1 MDWEK
6 FFKDVMNW
14 MNAANIMLKN
24 YPIDSA
30 EYWKWVIDTTG
41 RIEKR
46 YNAHPLVVGIMVAI
60 IRYQDEIAQ
69 SVIAKKESENAL
81 VFKWLV
87 LTLLFLLLALLAFA
101 HDRK

>member
-46 YNAHPLVVGIMVAI
+46 YNAHSLVVGIMVAI

-69 SVIAKKESENAL
+69 SVIAKKESENAG
-81 VFKWLV
+81 VGV
-87 LTLLFLLLALLAFA
+87 
-101 HDRK
+101 

>member
-6 FFKDVMNW
+6 FFKDVVNW

-46 YNAHPLVVGIMVAI
+46 YDGHPLVVGIMVAI

-69 SVIAKKESENAL
+69 DMIAKKERGNAG
-81 VFKWLV
+81 VGV
-87 LTLLFLLLALLAFA
+87 
-101 HDRK
+101 

>member
-69 SVIAKKESENAL
+69 TKRRVMMLAL
-81 VFKWLV
+81 VYKWIMLGLFAV
-87 LTLLFLLLALLAFA
+87 LMTLLAFA
-101 HDRK
+101 DNGK

>member
-46 YNAHPLVVGIMVAI
+46 YNARPLVVGIMVAI

-69 SVIAKKESENAL
+69 SVIAKKESENAG
-81 VFKWLV
+81 VGV
-87 LTLLFLLLALLAFA
+87 
-101 HDRK
+101 

>member
-1 MDWEK
+1 MDWE
-6 FFKDVMNW
+6 
-14 MNAANIMLKN
+14 N

-69 SVIAKKESENAL
+69 SVIAKKESENAG
-81 VFKWLV
+81 VGV
-87 LTLLFLLLALLAFA
+87 
-101 HDRK
+101 

>member
-41 RIEKR
+41 SIEKR
-46 YNAHPLVVGIMVAI
+46 YKAHPLVVGIMVAI

-69 SVIAKKESENAL
+69 SVIAKKESENAG
-81 VFKWLV
+81 VGV
-87 LTLLFLLLALLAFA
+87 
-101 HDRK
+101 

>member
-46 YNAHPLVVGIMVAI
+46 YNAHHLVVGIMVAI

-69 SVIAKKESENAL
+69 SVINKKESNDAG
-81 VFKWLV
+81 VGV
-87 LTLLFLLLALLAFA
+87 
-101 HDRK
+101 

>member
-41 RIEKR
+41 RIEQR

-69 SVIAKKESENAL
+69 SVIAKKESENAG
-81 VFKWLV
+81 VGV
-87 LTLLFLLLALLAFA
+87 
-101 HDRK
+101 

>member
-46 YNAHPLVVGIMVAI
+46 YNAHLLVVGIMVAI

-69 SVIAKKESENAL
+69 SVIAKKESENAG
-81 VFKWLV
+81 VGV
-87 LTLLFLLLALLAFA
+87 
-101 HDRK
+101 

>member
-46 YNAHPLVVGIMVAI
+46 
-60 IRYQDEIAQ
+60 
-69 SVIAKKESENAL
+69 
-81 VFKWLV
+81 
-87 LTLLFLLLALLAFA
+87 
-101 HDRK
+101 

>member
-41 RIEKR
+41 RSEKR

-69 SVIAKKESENAL
+69 SVIAKKESENAG
-81 VFKWLV
+81 VGV
-87 LTLLFLLLALLAFA
+87 
-101 HDRK
+101 

>member
-69 SVIAKKESENAL
+69 SVISKKESENAGAG
-81 VFKWLV
+81 V
-87 LTLLFLLLALLAFA
+87 
-101 HDRK
+101 

>member
-69 SVIAKKESENAL
+69 SVIAKKESENAGVGVRSEEHTSEL
-81 VFKWLV
+81 QS
-87 LTLLFLLLALLAFA
+87 
-101 HDRK
+101 RR